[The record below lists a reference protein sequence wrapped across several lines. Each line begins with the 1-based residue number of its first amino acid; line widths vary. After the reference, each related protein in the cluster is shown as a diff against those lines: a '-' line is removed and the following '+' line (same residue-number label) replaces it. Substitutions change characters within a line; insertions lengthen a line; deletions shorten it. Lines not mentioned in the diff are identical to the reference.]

1 MSEKACDRFFV
12 ITGGP
17 GSGKSTLAAALSAEG
32 FHCIPEAGRAVIQEE
47 AATGGTA
54 LPWADRSAFAERML
68 SEDIHSY
75 REAEE
80 LGGLVIFDRGVPDVL
95 GYLRLTGLPVPPHVE
110 QAARTFRYNNRV
122 FIAPPWQEIFV
133 QDSERKQTWK
143 EAEATYHVM
152 IDVYSELDYELIPLP
167 LAPMAERVQFVRA
180 MID

>member
-17 GSGKSTLAAALSAEG
+17 GSGKSTLITALSAGG
-32 FHCIPEAGRAVIQEE
+32 FLCMPEAGRAVIQEE
-47 AATGGTA
+47 VAIGGTA
-54 LPWADRSAFAERML
+54 LPWADRAAFAERML
-68 SEDIHSY
+68 SEDIRSY
-75 REAEE
+75 REAEK
-80 LGGLVIFDRGVPDVL
+80 LYGPVIFDRAVPDVF
-95 GYLRLTGLPVPPHVE
+95 GYLKLSGLPVPPHVE
-110 QAARTFRYNNRV
+110 QAAYTFRYNSSV

-152 IDVYSELDYELIPLP
+152 VDVYSELGYDLIPLP
-167 LAPMAERVQFVRA
+167 RAPVPERVQFVRA